1 MRVVREDDGN
11 RYRTANEMTLE
22 FHHAGTDLNADSYA
36 EWTESHDGQPL
47 HLVVARKDK
56 TNLANSDIGK
66 PSVWEKTR
74 DGDPQSLLTS
84 KHEWEFNGPRATQ
97 IIHRDNELVRLPD
110 FIPNGEWLTPAAA
123 ERFIHRQISEN
134 AAAMEYGT
142 LEASDTLRVVH
153 VHSTLVGPS
162 DFAFDGRMIPVTVWS
177 TGTSASAAQATS
189 HYSHDG
195 KLVYSS
201 NDLGIGVLET
211 RMCRKDEALAAAGP
225 ASAPQLDYP
234 VVKPDRALIAKSRTA
249 FEIRLKQGKLPRLPS
264 AGAQVAEMSEDDSS
278 ARVTVDA
285 ARTSAATEPELA
297 DAALRERS
305 PMMGSDDSDIL
316 DLAAQSIRQAEGLGA
331 LELAKSS
338 RAIIFHRF
346 AVREPAGSTVP
357 SVASAIQAR
366 DTGAEPAR
374 MLCAVLRV
382 HRIASRMASG
392 LAYSAPPRG
401 GDGLFEWRI
410 WTQAMLDGRWV
421 DLDPLSAEPFDA
433 RHILT
438 GFAGVGMAN
447 TNPDPASFA
456 KLLSSLE
463 IKVVSQ
469 E

>member
-1 MRVVREDDGN
+1 MHRYLIAWVARNNFVQCRFIKAMRSAKRFFSTFALVIASAVSGGCRPLPAHVTAPVQHSPDEPSGAQSRPSDQARWTTQSDDWYSLTLAGTRAGWMRVVREDDGN

-211 RMCRKDEALAAAGP
+211 RMCRKDVGGGGSGPSTARRAA
-225 ASAPQLDYP
+225 DYYP
-234 VVKPDRALIAKSRTA
+234 VVKLIEALIA
-249 FEIRLKQGKLPRLPS
+249 
-264 AGAQVAEMSEDDSS
+264 
-278 ARVTVDA
+278 
-285 ARTSAATEPELA
+285 
-297 DAALRERS
+297 
-305 PMMGSDDSDIL
+305 
-316 DLAAQSIRQAEGLGA
+316 
-331 LELAKSS
+331 
-338 RAIIFHRF
+338 
-346 AVREPAGSTVP
+346 
-357 SVASAIQAR
+357 
-366 DTGAEPAR
+366 
-374 MLCAVLRV
+374 
-382 HRIASRMASG
+382 
-392 LAYSAPPRG
+392 
-401 GDGLFEWRI
+401 
-410 WTQAMLDGRWV
+410 
-421 DLDPLSAEPFDA
+421 
-433 RHILT
+433 
-438 GFAGVGMAN
+438 
-447 TNPDPASFA
+447 
-456 KLLSSLE
+456 
-463 IKVVSQ
+463 
-469 E
+469 